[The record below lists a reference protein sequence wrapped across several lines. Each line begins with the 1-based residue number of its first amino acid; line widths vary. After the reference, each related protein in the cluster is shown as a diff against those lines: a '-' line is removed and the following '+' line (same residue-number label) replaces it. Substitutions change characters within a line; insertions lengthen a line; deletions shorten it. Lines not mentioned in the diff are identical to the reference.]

1 MSRALH
7 ILSEIL
13 QFHVV
18 SAPIHTEKLSL
29 GKPRNFLSIVTH
41 KMWEMRFELRPIPFL
56 WFIVNFPH
64 VYLKPPMSNAQ
75 SQGLYLTLYLGF
87 PLCAWLRGQAYYVIQ
102 EASHLDSSL
111 SLTVPAM
118 PINSPEAT
126 SHDVCSPSS
135 IPFLL
140 LLHTSGPM
148 HLTKGIE
155 GLPASYLSSA
165 FFIFVLTSPSLVSHL
180 CLHTHMHSRLDISCT
195 HRPLAQVIW
204 SRRVPV
210 PRKTQTPGV
219 PAIG

>member
-18 SAPIHTEKLSL
+18 SAPIHTGKLSL
-29 GKPRNFLSIVTH
+29 GKPRNLLSIVAH
-41 KMWEMRFELRPIPFL
+41 KMWEMRFKLRPIPFF

-75 SQGLYLTLYLGF
+75 SQGLYLTLYLDF

-111 SLTVPAM
+111 SLTVPTM
-118 PINSPEAT
+118 PINSPKAT
-126 SHDVCSPSS
+126 SHDVCFPSS

-140 LLHTSGPM
+140 LLHTSGTM

-155 GLPASYLSSA
+155 GLLASYLPSA
-165 FFIFVLTSPSLVSHL
+165 IFISQLIVLY
-180 CLHTHMHSRLDISCT
+180 
-195 HRPLAQVIW
+195 
-204 SRRVPV
+204 
-210 PRKTQTPGV
+210 
-219 PAIG
+219 